1 MLQLLAASSPATA
14 SAFIEL
20 GLNLLVLAVLAYVAG
35 RLAISPIPLYLLAGL
50 LASSGIGPMSLDV
63 SSDFAGLAAEIGV
76 LLLLFTLGL
85 EYTPRELNS
94 ALRRGALGGAVDL
107 LANGLPGF
115 AAGLLLGWD
124 PVAAILLG
132 GVTYISS
139 SGVIAKLVRDLGRI
153 GNRET
158 PGILTLLVLEDLV
171 MAVYLPVVAVLLAGT
186 SVSEGAADVAVALSV
201 VVLILVL
208 LGRWGDRVSA
218 ALERRSGFAGDEVVL
233 LSVFGTVLLVA
244 GLVQQV
250 DVSAAVGAFLVG
262 VAISGPA
269 QHRAAAVIGPLRDLF
284 AAIFFFAFAV
294 NVDTSALP
302 PVLPAAIA
310 LAVVGVFTKLGT
322 GWFVAGRNGV
332 GPDGRWRAGATLVA
346 RGEFSIVI
354 AGLGAAAGV
363 EADLGPLAAAY
374 VLVLAVLGP
383 VLARVSKAPR
393 ILRRRKQPAEV
404 T

>member
-1 MLQLLAASSPATA
+1 MMLQILAASAPETA
-14 SAFIEL
+14 SAFVEL
-20 GLNLLVLAVLAYVAG
+20 GLDLLVLAGLAYLAG
-35 RLAISPIPLYLLAGL
+35 RLSISPIPLYLLAGL
-50 LASSGIGPMSLDV
+50 LASSGLGPLALER
-63 SSDFAGLAAEIGV
+63 SSDFASLAAEIGV

-85 EYTPRELNS
+85 EYTPRELTS
-94 ALRRGALGGAVDL
+94 ALRRGAGGGAVDL
-107 LANGLPGF
+107 LANGLPGV

-139 SGVIAKLVRDLGRI
+139 SGVIAKLVRDLGRV

-158 PGILTLLVLEDLV
+158 PGILTVLVLEDLV

-186 SVSEGAADVAVALSV
+186 SAAEGAIDFAVALSV
-201 VVLILVL
+201 VAVILVV
-208 LGRWGDRVSA
+208 LGRFGDPMSNV
-218 ALERRSGFAGDEVVL
+218 LQRRSGSAGDEVVL
-233 LSVFGTVLLVA
+233 LSVFGSVLLVA

-269 QHRAAAVIGPLRDLF
+269 QHRAASVIGPLRDLF

-302 PVLPAAIA
+302 PVLPAALA
-310 LAVVGVFTKLGT
+310 LAAVGVFTKLGT
-322 GWFVAGRNGV
+322 GWYVARREGV
-332 GPDGRWRAGATLVA
+332 GADGRWRTGATLVA

-354 AGLGAAAGV
+354 AGLGAAAGI

-383 VLARVSKAPR
+383 LLARVSKAPR
-393 ILRRRKQPAEV
+393 VRRQKQPAE
-404 T
+404 TA

>member
-1 MLQLLAASSPATA
+1 MIQLLAASAPETA
-14 SAFIEL
+14 SAFVEL
-20 GLNLLVLAVLAYVAG
+20 GLDLLVLAVLAYLAG
-35 RLAISPIPLYLLAGL
+35 RLGISPIPLYLLAGL
-50 LASSGIGPMSLDV
+50 LASSGASPLSLDF
-63 SSDFAGLAAEIGV
+63 SSDFAALAAEIGV

-94 ALRRGALGGAVDL
+94 ALRRGAAGGAVDL
-107 LANGLPGF
+107 AANFLPGV

-139 SGVIAKLVRDLGRI
+139 SGVIAKLVRDLGRV

-158 PGILTLLVLEDLV
+158 PGILTVLVLEDLV
-171 MAVYLPVVAVLLAGT
+171 MAVYLPIVAVLIAGT
-186 SVSEGAADVAVALSV
+186 SAAEGAIDVALALSV
-201 VVLILVL
+201 VVLILVV
-208 LGRWGDRVSA
+208 LGRFGDPMSSE
-218 ALERRSGFAGDEVVL
+218 LERRSGTAGDEVVL

-244 GLVQQV
+244 GLVQRV

-269 QHRAAAVIGPLRDLF
+269 QHRAAKVIGPLRDLF

-294 NVDTSALP
+294 NVDTAALP
-302 PVLPAAIA
+302 PVLPVAIA
-310 LAVVGVFTKLGT
+310 LAVVGVVTKLGT
-322 GWFVAGRNGV
+322 GWFVAKREGV
-332 GPDGRWRAGATLVA
+332 GPDGRWRAGSTLVA

-354 AGLGAAAGV
+354 AGLGAAAGI

-383 VLARVSKAPR
+383 LLARVSKVPR
-393 ILRRRKQPAEV
+393 LRRQKEPTAIG
-404 T
+404 

>member
-1 MLQLLAASSPATA
+1 MVELLGATAPETA
-14 SAFIEL
+14 SAFVEL
-20 GLNLLVLAVLAYVAG
+20 GLDLLVLAVLAYLAG
-35 RLAISPIPLYLLAGL
+35 RLSISPIPLYLLAGL
-50 LASSGIGPMSLDV
+50 FASSGLSPLALDF
-63 SSDFAGLAAEIGV
+63 SSDFSSLAAEIGV

-85 EYTPRELNS
+85 EYTPRELTS
-94 ALRRGALGGAVDL
+94 ALRRGAGGGAVDL
-107 LANGLPGF
+107 LANGLPGV

-139 SGVIAKLVRDLGRI
+139 SGVIAKLVRDLGRV

-158 PGILTLLVLEDLV
+158 PGILTVLVLEDLV

-186 SVSEGAADVAVALSV
+186 SAAEGAIDVAVALSV
-201 VVLILVL
+201 VAVILLVL
-208 LGRWGDRVSA
+208 GRFGDPMSNV
-218 ALERRSGFAGDEVVL
+218 LERRSGSAGDEVVL
-233 LSVFGTVLLVA
+233 LSVFGSVLLVA

-269 QHRAAAVIGPLRDLF
+269 QHRAASVIGPLRDLF

-302 PVLPAAIA
+302 PVLPVALGLAA
-310 LAVVGVFTKLGT
+310 VGVLTKLAT
-322 GWFVAGRNGV
+322 GWYVARREGV
-332 GPDGRWRAGATLVA
+332 GSDGRWRAGATLVA

-354 AGLGAAAGV
+354 AGLGAAAGI

-383 VLARVSKAPR
+383 LLARLSKAPR
-393 ILRRRKQPAEV
+393 LRGGKQPAEV
-404 T
+404 A